1 LSNGPVEVSAAV
13 IEDHGR
19 ILLALRPN
27 KPGKPGGWEFPGGKR
42 KVGET
47 FSACAQ
53 REIKEELAASIVPT
67 GIVYDH
73 TTNIRLVGVSAKLQG
88 KKPTPLEHDLLAWAK
103 RSELLNYALLPN
115 DIPLAKALQE
125 NTITLPRTAPPEKLA
140 LYIHVPFCLRK
151 CRYCAFFSH
160 PPKKDEI
167 AKYTDDLIAQ
177 IKALLPMM
185 PYRELASV
193 YFGGGTPSILPGKA
207 LLSVCEAVKA
217 SIRWTDDIECTLE
230 ANPAAFRAEDIKL
243 WQEAGINR
251 VSLGVQSLQ
260 DNELKYLGR
269 LHTAK
274 EAEEAYQTLR
284 KNGFKN
290 ISLDLMYGLPHQTI
304 SSWQNTVSRLLSWQ
318 PEHISFYA
326 LSIEKG
332 TPLAKEDPTLPSDVT
347 TMKEYWLARKLLK
360 EQGYEMYEISNAAK
374 PGFHSRHNSSY
385 WDTNNHYLGLGPG
398 AHSFCRFPYKNAPL
412 RAHIDSNWKII
423 NTKPLNKIQKLGE
436 RIYLGLRK
444 TEGVQLTPQ
453 DEEIFKRQ
461 IEDLAFRKLVTY
473 KGRTLK
479 LTNRGIELANQV
491 MSEFV

>member
-1 LSNGPVEVSAAV
+1 MSNGPVEVSAAV

-88 KKPTPLEHDLLAWAK
+88 KQPTPLEHEKLAWVK

-151 CRYCAFFSH
+151 CRYCAFYSH

-167 AKYTDDLIAQ
+167 AKYTNDLIAQ

-217 SIRWTDDIECTLE
+217 SIRWSGDIECTLE
-230 ANPAAFRAEDIKL
+230 ANPAAFRPEDVKL

-269 LHTAK
+269 LHTA
-274 EAEEAYQTLR
+274 EEAKIAYETLR
-284 KNGFKN
+284 RQGIKN
-290 ISLDLMYGLPHQTI
+290 ISLDLMYGLPHQTV
-304 SSWQNTVSRLLSWQ
+304 SSWQDTVSKLLSWQ

-360 EQGYEMYEISNAAK
+360 EEGYEMYEISNAAK
-374 PGFHSRHNSSY
+374 PGFHSRHNSAY

-398 AHSFCRFPYKNAPL
+398 AHSFCRFPYQSMAR
-412 RAHIDSNWKII
+412 RAHIDPAWKII
-423 NTKPLNKIQKLGE
+423 NTKPLNKLQKLGE

-453 DEEIFKRQ
+453 DEDIFKRQ
-461 IEDLAFRKLVTY
+461 IEDLSDRKLVTY

-479 LTNRGIELANQV
+479 LTRRGIELANQV

>member
-1 LSNGPVEVSAAV
+1 MSNEPVEVSAAV

-19 ILLALRPN
+19 ILLALRPS

-42 KVGET
+42 KIGET

-53 REIKEELAASIVPT
+53 REIKEELAAEIIPT

-88 KKPTPLEHDLLAWAK
+88 KQPKPLEHEKLAWVK

-125 NTITLPRTAPPEKLA
+125 NSITLPRTAPPKKLA

-151 CRYCAFFSH
+151 CRYCAFYSH

-167 AKYTDDLIAQ
+167 AKYTADLIAQ

-185 PYRELASV
+185 PYQELASV

-217 SIRWTDDIECTLE
+217 SIRWTPDIECTLE

-243 WQEAGINR
+243 WQKAGINR

-274 EAEEAYQTLR
+274 EAAEAYQTLR

-290 ISLDLMYGLPHQTI
+290 ISLDLMYGLPRQTI
-304 SSWQNTVSRLLSWQ
+304 SSWQDTVSKLLSWQ

-360 EQGYEMYEISNAAK
+360 EKGYEMYEISNAAK
-374 PGFHSRHNSSY
+374 PSFHSRHNSAY

-398 AHSFCRFPYKNAPL
+398 AHSFCRFPYQSAAR
-412 RAHIDSNWKII
+412 RAHIDPAWKII
-423 NTKPLNKIQKLGE
+423 NTKPLNKVQKLGE

-444 TEGVQLTPQ
+444 TDGVQLTPQ
-453 DEEIFKRQ
+453 DEEFFKRQ

-473 KGRTLK
+473 KGSVLK
-479 LTNRGIELANQV
+479 LTRRGVELANQV

>member
-1 LSNGPVEVSAAV
+1 MSNDPIEVSAAV

-19 ILLALRPN
+19 ILLALRPD

-42 KVGET
+42 KPGET
-47 FSACAQ
+47 FAQCAK
-53 REIKEELAASIVPT
+53 REIKEELAASIIPT
-67 GIVYDH
+67 GIVYDK
-73 TTNIRLVGVSAKLQG
+73 TTNIRLVGISAKLNG
-88 KKPTPLEHDLLAWAK
+88 KQPTPLEHEKLAWVK

-217 SIRWTDDIECTLE
+217 SIRWAPDIECALE

-326 LSIEKG
+326 LSIEKD

-374 PGFHSRHNSSY
+374 PGFHSRHNSAY

-398 AHSFCRFPYKNAPL
+398 AHSYCRFPYQNIAK
-412 RAHIDSNWKII
+412 RAHIDPAWKII

-453 DEEIFKRQ
+453 DEDIFKRQ
-461 IEDLAFRKLVTY
+461 IEDLSDRKLVTY
-473 KGRTLK
+473 KNRTLK
-479 LTNRGIELANQV
+479 LTRRGIELANQV

>member
-1 LSNGPVEVSAAV
+1 MSNEPVEVSAAV

-53 REIKEELAASIVPT
+53 REIREELAADIVPT

-73 TTNIRLVGVSAKLQG
+73 TTNIRLVGVSAKLKG
-88 KKPTPLEHDLLAWAK
+88 KQPTPLEHEKLAWVK
-103 RSELLNYALLPN
+103 RSELLNYDLLPN

-125 NTITLPRTAPPEKLA
+125 NSITLPRTAPPEKLA

-151 CRYCAFFSH
+151 CRYCAFYSH
-160 PPKKDEI
+160 PPKKDGI
-167 AKYTDDLIAQ
+167 AKYTADLIAQ

-193 YFGGGTPSILPGKA
+193 YFGGGTPSLLPGEA

-217 SIRWTDDIECTLE
+217 SIRWPDDIECTLE
-230 ANPAAFRAEDIKL
+230 ANPAAFRPEDVKL

-260 DNELKYLGR
+260 DSELKYLGR

-274 EAEEAYQTLR
+274 EAREAYQTLR
-284 KNGFKN
+284 KNGIKN
-290 ISLDLMYGLPHQTI
+290 ISLDLMYGLPHQTL
-304 SSWQNTVSRLLSWQ
+304 SSWQDTVNKLLSWQ

-332 TPLAKEDPTLPSDVT
+332 TPLQKENPILPEDSL
-347 TMKEYWLARKLLK
+347 TMREYWLARKLLK

-374 PGFHSRHNSSY
+374 PGFHSRHNSAY
-385 WDTNNHYLGLGPG
+385 WNTSNHYLGLGPG

-412 RAHIDSNWKII
+412 RAHIDPAWKII
-423 NTKPLNKIQKLGE
+423 NTKPLTKIQKLGE
-436 RIYLGLRK
+436 HVYLGLRK
-444 TEGVQLTPQ
+444 TKGVKLTPQ

-461 IEDLAFRKLVTY
+461 IEDLSDRKLVTY
-473 KGRTLK
+473 KGSVLK
-479 LTNRGIELANQV
+479 LTRRGVELANQV
-491 MSEFV
+491 MLEFV

>member
-1 LSNGPVEVSAAV
+1 MSNGPVEVSAAV
-13 IEDHGR
+13 IEDKGR
-19 ILLALRPN
+19 ILLALRPS

-42 KVGET
+42 KSGET
-47 FSACAQ
+47 FAQCAK
-53 REIKEELAASIVPT
+53 REIKEELAADIIPA
-67 GIVYDH
+67 GIVYDK

-88 KKPTPLEHDLLAWAK
+88 KQPTPLEHEKLAWVK

-115 DIPLAKALQE
+115 DVPLAKAIQE
-125 NTITLPRTAPPEKLA
+125 NAVTLPRTVPPEKLA

-167 AKYTDDLIAQ
+167 AKYTADLIAQ

-193 YFGGGTPSILPGKA
+193 YFGGGTPSLLPGEA
-207 LLSVCEAVKA
+207 LLSVCETVKA
-217 SIRWTDDIECTLE
+217 SIRWPDDIECTLE
-230 ANPAAFRAEDIKL
+230 ANPAAFRPEDVSL
-243 WQEAGINR
+243 WQKAGINR

-260 DNELKYLGR
+260 DSELKYLGR

-290 ISLDLMYGLPHQTI
+290 ISLDLMYGLPRQTL
-304 SSWQNTVSRLLSWQ
+304 SSWQDTVNKLLSWQ

-326 LSIEKG
+326 LSVEKG
-332 TPLAKEDPTLPSDVT
+332 TPLQKENPILPEDSL
-347 TMKEYWLARKLLK
+347 TMREYWLARKLLK

-374 PGFHSRHNSSY
+374 PGFHSRHNSAY

-412 RAHIDSNWKII
+412 RARIDSNWKTI
-423 NTKPLNKIQKLGE
+423 NTKPLTKLQQAGE
-436 RIYLGLRK
+436 RVYLGLRRTK
-444 TEGVQLTPQ
+444 GVELT
-453 DEEIFKRQ
+453 K
-461 IEDLAFRKLVTY
+461 EDLQLFQTQITALIDRGLVTL
-473 KGRTLK
+473 KRGTLT
-479 LTNRGIELANQV
+479 LTSRGIELANQV

>member
-1 LSNGPVEVSAAV
+1 MLSAGISAALPSSASSALSNDPIEVSAAV

-19 ILLALRPN
+19 ILLALRPD

-42 KVGET
+42 KPGET
-47 FSACAQ
+47 FSQCAK
-53 REIKEELAASIVPT
+53 REIKEELAASIIPT
-67 GIVYDH
+67 GIVYDK
-73 TTNIRLVGVSAKLQG
+73 TTNIRLVGVSAKLHG
-88 KKPTPLEHDLLAWAK
+88 KQPTPLEHEKLAWVK

-115 DIPLAKALQE
+115 DIPLAKAIQE
-125 NTITLPRTAPPEKLA
+125 NSLTLPRTAPPEKLA

-151 CRYCAFFSH
+151 CRYCAFLSH

-167 AKYTDDLIAQ
+167 AIYTNDLIAQ

-185 PYRELASV
+185 PYLELASV

-217 SIRWTDDIECTLE
+217 SIRWSGDIECTLE
-230 ANPAAFRAEDIKL
+230 ANPAAFRPEDVKL
-243 WQEAGINR
+243 WQKAGIHR

-269 LHTAK
+269 LHTA
-274 EAEEAYQTLR
+274 EEAKIAHETLR
-284 KNGFKN
+284 RQGIKN
-290 ISLDLMYGLPHQTI
+290 ISLDLMYGLPYQTV
-304 SSWQNTVSRLLSWQ
+304 SSWQDTVNKLLSWQ

-332 TPLAKEDPTLPSDVT
+332 TPLQRESPTLPSDAA

-374 PGFHSRHNSSY
+374 PGFHSRHNSAY
-385 WDTNNHYLGLGPG
+385 WDTNNHYLGLCPG
-398 AHSFCRFPYKNAPL
+398 AHSYCRFPYKNTPL
-412 RAHIDSNWKII
+412 RAHIDPAWKLIT
-423 NTKPLNKIQKLGE
+423 TKPLTKTQKLGE

-444 TEGVQLTPQ
+444 TEGV
-453 DEEIFKRQ
+453 K
-461 IEDLAFRKLVTY
+461 
-473 KGRTLK
+473 
-479 LTNRGIELANQV
+479 
-491 MSEFV
+491 

>member
-1 LSNGPVEVSAAV
+1 MSNGPVEVSAAV

-73 TTNIRLVGVSAKLQG
+73 ATNIRLVGVSAKLNG
-88 KKPTPLEHDLLAWAK
+88 KQPTPLEHEKLAWVK

-167 AKYTDDLIAQ
+167 AIYTNDLIAQ

-230 ANPAAFRAEDIKL
+230 ANPAAFRPEDVKL

-269 LHTAK
+269 LHTA
-274 EAEEAYQTLR
+274 EEAKIAYETLR
-284 KNGFKN
+284 RQGIKN

-360 EQGYEMYEISNAAK
+360 EEGYEMYEISNAAK
-374 PGFHSRHNSSY
+374 PGFHSRHNSAY

-398 AHSFCRFPYKNAPL
+398 AHSFCRFPYQSMAR
-412 RAHIDSNWKII
+412 RAHIDPAWKII
-423 NTKPLNKIQKLGE
+423 NTKPLNKLQKLGE

-444 TEGVQLTPQ
+444 TEGVQLTPM
-453 DEEIFKRQ
+453 DKEIFAKQIADLTDRGLIMLKR
-461 IEDLAFRKLVTY
+461 D
-473 KGRTLK
+473 TLK
-479 LTNRGIELANQV
+479 LTRRGVELANQV

>member
-1 LSNGPVEVSAAV
+1 MSNGPVEVSAAV
-13 IEDHGR
+13 IEDKGR

-88 KKPTPLEHDLLAWAK
+88 KKPTPLEHEKLAWVK

-167 AKYTDDLIAQ
+167 ARYTNDLIAQ

-274 EAEEAYQTLR
+274 EAEEACQTLR

-304 SSWQNTVSRLLSWQ
+304 SSWQNTVSELLSWQ

-360 EQGYEMYEISNAAK
+360 EEGYEMYEISNAAK
-374 PGFHSRHNSSY
+374 PGFHSRHNSAY

-398 AHSFCRFPYKNAPL
+398 AHSFCRFPYQSMAR
-412 RAHIDSNWKII
+412 RAHIDPAWKII
-423 NTKPLNKIQKLGE
+423 NTKPLNKLQKLGE

-444 TEGVQLTPQ
+444 TDGVQLTPQ

-473 KGRTLK
+473 KNRTLK
-479 LTNRGIELANQV
+479 LTRRGIELANQV

>member
-1 LSNGPVEVSAAV
+1 MSNEPVEVSAAV
-13 IEDHGR
+13 IEDKGR

-42 KVGET
+42 KIGET
-47 FSACAQ
+47 FSACAK
-53 REIKEELAASIVPT
+53 REIKEELAADIIPA
-67 GIVYDH
+67 GIVYDK

-88 KKPTPLEHDLLAWAK
+88 KQPTPLEHEKLAWVK

-115 DIPLAKALQE
+115 DVPLAKAIQE
-125 NTITLPRTAPPEKLA
+125 NAVTLPRTVPPEKLA

-167 AKYTDDLIAQ
+167 AKYTADLIAQ

-193 YFGGGTPSILPGKA
+193 YFGGGTPSLLPGEA

-217 SIRWTDDIECTLE
+217 SIRWPDDIECTLE
-230 ANPAAFRAEDIKL
+230 ANPAAFRPEDVSL
-243 WQEAGINR
+243 WQKAGINR

-260 DNELKYLGR
+260 DSELKYLGR

-274 EAEEAYQTLR
+274 EAREAYQTLR
-284 KNGFKN
+284 KNGIKN
-290 ISLDLMYGLPHQTI
+290 ISLDLMYGLPHQTL
-304 SSWQNTVSRLLSWQ
+304 SSWQDTVNKLLSWQ

-326 LSIEKG
+326 LSVEKG
-332 TPLAKEDPTLPSDVT
+332 TPLQKENPILPEDSL
-347 TMKEYWLARKLLK
+347 TMREYWLARKLLK

-374 PGFHSRHNSSY
+374 PGFHSRHNSAY
-385 WDTNNHYLGLGPG
+385 WDTGNHYLGLGPG

-412 RAHIDSNWKII
+412 RAHIDPAWKII
-423 NTKPLNKIQKLGE
+423 NTKPLTKLQQAGE
-436 RIYLGLRK
+436 RVYLGLRRTK
-444 TEGVQLTPQ
+444 GVELT
-453 DEEIFKRQ
+453 K
-461 IEDLAFRKLVTY
+461 EDLKLFQTQIADLAGRGLVTL
-473 KGRTLK
+473 KRDTLT
-479 LTNRGIELANQV
+479 LTRRGVELANQV

>member
-1 LSNGPVEVSAAV
+1 
-13 IEDHGR
+13 
-19 ILLALRPN
+19 
-27 KPGKPGGWEFPGGKR
+27 
-42 KVGET
+42 
-47 FSACAQ
+47 
-53 REIKEELAASIVPT
+53 
-67 GIVYDH
+67 
-73 TTNIRLVGVSAKLQG
+73 
-88 KKPTPLEHDLLAWAK
+88 
-103 RSELLNYALLPN
+103 
-115 DIPLAKALQE
+115 
-125 NTITLPRTAPPEKLA
+125 
-140 LYIHVPFCLRK
+140 
-151 CRYCAFFSH
+151 
-160 PPKKDEI
+160 
-167 AKYTDDLIAQ
+167 
-177 IKALLPMM
+177 M

-230 ANPAAFRAEDIKL
+230 ANPAAFRAENIKL

-360 EQGYEMYEISNAAK
+360 EEGYEMYEISNAAK
-374 PGFHSRHNSSY
+374 PGFHSRHNSAY

-398 AHSFCRFPYKNAPL
+398 AHSYCRLPYQNTAK
-412 RAHIDSNWKII
+412 RAHIDSAWKLIT
-423 NTKPLNKIQKLGE
+423 TKPLNRIQKLGE

-444 TEGVQLTPQ
+444 SEGVLLTPQ
-453 DEEIFKRQ
+453 DEEIFKKQ
-461 IEDLAFRKLVTY
+461 IEDLADRKLVTY
-473 KGRTLK
+473 KNRTLK
-479 LTNRGIELANQV
+479 LTRRGIELANQA
-491 MSEFV
+491 MAEFI